1 MSGSRVS
8 VSPTT
13 NSQFFG
19 NYVDFC
25 LCDGEELNLGKLLT
39 ESKTVQLI
47 ENNKKIRKSS
57 DRVSLNRNRQSLSK
71 IETVM

>member
-1 MSGSRVS
+1 MSGSRVF
-8 VSPTT
+8 VSATT

-19 NYVDFC
+19 NYVDFM
-25 LCDGEELNLGKLLT
+25 LVNGEELNLGKLLT

-57 DRVSLNRNRQSLSK
+57 DRVSRNRNRQSLSK